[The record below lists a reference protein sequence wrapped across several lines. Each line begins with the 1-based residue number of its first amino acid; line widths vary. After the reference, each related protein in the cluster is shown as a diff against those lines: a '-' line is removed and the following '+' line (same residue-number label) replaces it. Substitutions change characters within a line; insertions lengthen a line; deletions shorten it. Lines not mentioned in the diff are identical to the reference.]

1 MVAVRGVLLT
11 TIVLTL
17 ILGSSYGGSLRR
29 SFSSDNSSDDDVL
42 SRWKR
47 SPQKTSKSKS
57 KPVQSK
63 GVNLEIDCISVAFE
77 WCQSCC
83 YVPLLPTKESQ
94 KRCINREGTVHSSLL
109 HTVRET
115 FMKKYWKGEKK
126 ISKPNDF
133 NAKAQHFVGNPAMFV
148 SCVLKD
154 IKIAKDDGRID
165 TAVLEQVIQSNYKKK
180 YLDNH
185 WDSTAL
191 TAARTCQQEAESIP
205 IQQFSTTDGKQTSL
219 IPYAFLLCLRKKLI
233 EGCKSFIDSPG
244 CIKAKGLLQK
254 CKLEDF
260 WRQLQQGGPSPG
272 SGTNS
277 INDDGMSNG
286 DTDKNEMSS
295 TQQPEN
301 NNNQGNENNMP
312 QEPPQPEGEPPAEPS
327 PEPAAEEQA
336 PEEQQPAA
344 EEAAPAEEA
353 QVAPEEPQPAA
364 EEEPPAETPNEE
376 PPAEETPAEE

>member
-1 MVAVRGVLLT
+1 MVAVRGVLLA

-17 ILGSSYGGSLRR
+17 ILGSSYGGSLRQ

-47 SPQKTSKSKS
+47 SPQKTQSKLKS

-94 KRCINREGTVHSSLL
+94 KRCINREGTVHSGLL
-109 HTVRET
+109 HTVREK

-126 ISKPNDF
+126 LSKPNDF

-154 IKIAKDDGRID
+154 VKIAKEDGKID
-165 TAVLEQVIQSNYKKK
+165 TPVLEQVIQTNYKKK

-191 TAARTCQQEAESIP
+191 TAARTCQQEAETIP
-205 IQQFSTTDGKQTSL
+205 IQQYSTTDGKQTSL
-219 IPYAFLLCLRKKLI
+219 IPYAFILCLRKKMI
-233 EGCKSFIDSPG
+233 EGCKSYIDSPG

-286 DTDKNEMSS
+286 DNEMSS

-327 PEPAAEEQA
+327 PEAAAEEPA

-376 PPAEETPAEE
+376 PPAEEPPAEE